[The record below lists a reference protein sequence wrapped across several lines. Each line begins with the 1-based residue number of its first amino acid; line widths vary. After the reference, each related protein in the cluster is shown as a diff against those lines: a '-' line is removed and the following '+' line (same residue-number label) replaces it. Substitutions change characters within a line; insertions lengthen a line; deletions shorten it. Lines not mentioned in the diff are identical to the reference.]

1 MVWKRLRVTTMLA
14 VLVAA
19 CTVVLGDWQQAE
31 AAGRRR
37 RSPDLFYNYY
47 VPPGPSGGPGA
58 QLYVAPLP
66 TPPLVG
72 HTYYTYQPL
81 MPHEWLYPH
90 CRIYYRRNPGAGWT
104 RTMVILD

>member
-1 MVWKRLRVTTMLA
+1 MVWKGLRVTMVLA
-14 VLVAA
+14 VLLVAW
-19 CTVVLGDWQQAE
+19 TVVVGDCQQAY

-37 RSPDLFYNYY
+37 TSPDLFYNYY
-47 VPPGPSGGPGA
+47 VPPGPSGVLGA

-90 CRIYYRRNPGAGWT
+90 GRIYYRRNPRAGWT
-104 RTMVILD
+104 RTMVVWD